1 MVHTH
6 LVTWQEFM
14 REKENKDL
22 PILEAKAKYLKL
34 QHKFNLLMEAEVAA
48 YNAVALNSMMTGAQG
63 GDPSLINPIKNIFF
77 SDIPTKIETGND
89 PVALTLVF
97 TYPVLV
103 PGNPAIK
110 ITNGQQGGGTEN
122 NIVLAYDSGT
132 DTDTLIFNSTQV
144 SANVNGDQPIGA
156 GKILVGQDLK
166 AIESANTLS
175 GVTTAAITTG
185 VSGVAAAAGGGAG
198 TNQEDVVLTIEN
210 LSSGTIVSATITSIA
225 SSSTAYYNV
234 GDTITVAASEL
245 NATTGAS
252 GGSVVF
258 TITNAA
264 LTGDTLGIPRGIEI
278 VENPGTVSSPSIG
291 TIAFDATNFI
301 TLRSGEKIGYE
312 NYMTYSNAIVG
323 GNVNAE
329 ANG

>member
-6 LVTWQEFM
+6 LVTWQEFLK
-14 REKENKDL
+14 EKENKDL

-48 YNAVALNSMMTGAQG
+48 YNAVALNSAMHGSQG

-89 PVALTLVF
+89 PVAVTLQF
-97 TYPVLV
+97 AYPVV
-103 PGNPAIK
+103 AVGNPSLK

-122 NIVLAYDSGT
+122 NIVLEYDSGT
-132 DTDTLIFNSTQV
+132 GTNSLVFNSTQV
-144 SANVNGDQPIGA
+144 SANTTGDQPIGA
-156 GKILVGQDLK
+156 GKLLVGQDLK
-166 AIESANTLS
+166 SIESANTLTGVTAAAVTS
-175 GVTTAAITTG
+175 GVLG
-185 VSGVAAAAGGGAG
+185 EVNVSG
-198 TNQEDVVLTIEN
+198 NQQDVVLEVEN
-210 LSSGTIVSATITSIA
+210 LSSGTIVYAKITSIA
-225 SSSTAYYNV
+225 SEATAYYNV
-234 GDTITVAASEL
+234 GATITVDASQL
-245 NATTGAS
+245 TATSGAS

-264 LTGDTLGIPRGIEI
+264 LTGDTLGIFPG
-278 VENPGTVSSPSIG
+278 VEFVHDPGTVAAPALGVIG
-291 TIAFDATNFI
+291 FDKDNYL
-301 TLRSGEKIGYE
+301 TLNGGDKIGYE

-329 ANG
+329 ADGA

>member
-14 REKENKDL
+14 KEKENKDL

-34 QHKFNLLMEAEVAA
+34 QRKFELLMEAEVAA
-48 YNAVALNSMMTGAQG
+48 YNAVALNSVMDGSQS
-63 GDPSLINPIKNIFF
+63 GDPSLINPITNIVF
-77 SDIPTKIETGND
+77 SAPPVEIETGND
-89 PVALTLVF
+89 PVDVTATF
-97 TYPVLV
+97 QYPVLV
-103 PGNPAIK
+103 TGVPYLK
-110 ITNGQQGGGTEN
+110 IANGQEGGGTASS
-122 NIVLAYDSGT
+122 IVLGYQSGT
-132 DTDTLIFNSTQV
+132 GTKSIVFRSTQV

-156 GKILVGQDLK
+156 GKLLVGQDLK

-175 GVTTAAITTG
+175 GVTTAAVTTG

-198 TNQEDVVLTIEN
+198 TNQEDVVLEIEN
-210 LSSGTIVSATITSIA
+210 LSSGTIVQAIITSIA

-258 TITNAA
+258 TITNAS
-264 LTGDTLGIPRGIEI
+264 LTGDVLKLEPA
-278 VENPGTVSSPSIG
+278 VEFVTPGFTYDNPPFGVIG
-291 TIAFDATNFI
+291 FDDSNFI
-301 TLRSGEKIGYE
+301 SNSNGDKLGYE
-312 NYMTYSNAIVG
+312 TYMTYSGAIVG
-323 GNVNAE
+323 ANVSAE
-329 ANG
+329 ANA